1 MMQSQ
6 RRIAVLQKSG
16 VFFLFQTVLC
26 FIYSSYMYMALS
38 IGRKYLCYTDHVY
51 IKIVKQPIRF
61 EFLSFLAHLSES
73 SSELF

>member
-1 MMQSQ
+1 
-6 RRIAVLQKSG
+6 
-16 VFFLFQTVLC
+16 
-26 FIYSSYMYMALS
+26 MYMAPS

>member
-1 MMQSQ
+1 
-6 RRIAVLQKSG
+6 
-16 VFFLFQTVLC
+16 
-26 FIYSSYMYMALS
+26 MYMALS
-38 IGRKYLCYTDHVY
+38 IGRKYLCYIDHVY